1 MLYPLLRPALF
12 ALDPERAHGLTFAAL
27 DAAAAAGVARFVT
40 RALPSDPVRAMGL
53 DFPNRVGLAAG
64 LDKDA
69 AHLAGLA
76 SLGFGFLEAG
86 TVTPR
91 AQPGNPRP
99 RMFRVPQAEALI
111 NRLGF
116 NNDGVERYVASVR
129 ASGYRGILGCNIG
142 KNADTPAHRAVDDYL
157 ACLAAVAPVAS
168 YVTVN
173 VSSPNT
179 TGLRDLQSE
188 AALDALLARVVAERD
203 EHVQRLGRALPLAV
217 KIAPDLEPEAIRGIA
232 RVLVARR
239 IDGAIATN
247 TTVAR
252 DAVAAYPHG
261 NEAGGLS
268 GRPLFA
274 RANAVL
280 RTLVRALDGALPV
293 IGVGGILSG
302 DDARAK
308 IAAGAT
314 LVQLYTGLIYRGPA
328 LVAECVRALAR

>member
-1 MLYPLLRPALF
+1 MLYPFLRPALF
-12 ALDPERAHGLTFAAL
+12 ALDPERAHELTFAAL
-27 DAAAAAGVARFVT
+27 DAAAKAGVARFAT
-40 RALPSDPVRAMGL
+40 RALPADPVRAMGIE
-53 DFPNRVGLAAG
+53 FPNRVGLAAG

-69 AHLAGLA
+69 AHLDGLA

-91 AQPGNPRP
+91 AQPGNPKP
-99 RMFRVPQAEALI
+99 RLFRLPQAQALI

-116 NNDGVERYVASVR
+116 NNGGVERYVANVR
-129 ASGYRGILGCNIG
+129 ASRYRGILGCNIG
-142 KNADTPAHRAVDDYL
+142 RNADTPADRAVDDYL

-179 TGLRDLQSE
+179 AGLRDLQSE
-188 AALDALLARVVAERD
+188 DALDALLARLAAARD
-203 EHVQRLGRALPLAV
+203 GHAQRLGRALPLVV

-252 DAVAAYPHG
+252 DAVASLPHG
-261 NEAGGLS
+261 HEAGGLS
-268 GRPLFA
+268 GRPVFA
-274 RANAVL
+274 RANQVL
-280 RTLVRALDGALPV
+280 RTLVQALDGALPV

-302 DDARAK
+302 ADAREK
-308 IAAGAT
+308 IALGAT

-328 LVAECVRALAR
+328 LVGECVRALAR